1 MSHALHEGIASNIY
15 VNKSHLT
22 ISFEI
27 LLSFLFF
34 SSGQAGRDDKRKG
47 ISFANEFK
55 KLTKSSKQY
64 RGFIT
69 PPLQTSSEG
78 LQNKD
83 DKTACHLTF
92 SDAME

>member
-1 MSHALHEGIASNIY
+1 MSHVLHKGIFFNIY
-15 VNKSHLT
+15 VYKSHLT

-27 LLSFLFF
+27 LLFFLF

-47 ISFANEFK
+47 ISLANEFK

-69 PPLQTSSEG
+69 PPLQTSPEG
-78 LQNKD
+78 LQSKD
-83 DKTACHLTF
+83 DKATCHLTF